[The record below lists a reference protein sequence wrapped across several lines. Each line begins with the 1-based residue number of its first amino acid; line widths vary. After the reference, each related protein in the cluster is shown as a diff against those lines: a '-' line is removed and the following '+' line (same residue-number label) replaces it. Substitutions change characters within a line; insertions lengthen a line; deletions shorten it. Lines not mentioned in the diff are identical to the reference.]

1 MNTAT
6 LSDPFSNANEPWDIF
21 RRALECTSSLET
33 IIIVLCIHPFWPNA
47 YLQISHECEE
57 GEVPKEGCPNNPTL
71 GPTDDCCV
79 LFYKRHH
86 SKICCM
92 LYATTTPDPSPNMT
106 FYQSDFFKSLW
117 NCCGGVSSITAMISP
132 RVATIISLRT
142 MLRRPLF
149 CCYAHSY
156 TPHPI
161 KNRFATPPR

>member
-1 MNTAT
+1 MDTAT
-6 LSDPFSNANEPWDIF
+6 LSDPFSNANEPRDIF
-21 RRALECTSSLET
+21 RRALECTSSREI
-33 IIIVLCIHPFWPNA
+33 IIIVLIHA
-47 YLQISHECEE
+47 SILAKCTIRRSHKCEE

-86 SKICCM
+86 SKNCCM
-92 LYATTTPDPSPNMT
+92 LYATITPYPSPNMP
-106 FYQSDFFKSLW
+106 FYQPNLFKSFW
-117 NCCGGVSSITAMISP
+117 NYCGCVSSITAMISP

-149 CCYAHSY
+149 CCNTSY

-161 KNRFATPPR
+161 KIRFATPPR